1 MLKTWL
7 PALGLV
13 LGSALLFAPTA
24 RAEEVVYQKHQV
36 VDFRDDTIEGDLSRP
51 DGQYLESRK
60 KLRHQRLIKVR
71 ESFRPEILQSVRA
84 L

>member
-13 LGSALLFAPTA
+13 LASALLFAPSA

-36 VDFRDDTIEGDLSRP
+36 VDFKDDTIEGDLSRP

>member
-1 MLKTWL
+1 MKTWL
-7 PALGLV
+7 PALGFALAT
-13 LGSALLFAPTA
+13 ALLFVPAA

-60 KLRHQRLIKVR
+60 KLRHARLIKVR
-71 ESFRPEILQSVRA
+71 ESFRPEILQSVRG

>member
-7 PALGLV
+7 PALGLLTASV
-13 LGSALLFAPTA
+13 LLLAPEA

-36 VDFRDDTIEGDLSRP
+36 VDFKDDTIEGDLSRP